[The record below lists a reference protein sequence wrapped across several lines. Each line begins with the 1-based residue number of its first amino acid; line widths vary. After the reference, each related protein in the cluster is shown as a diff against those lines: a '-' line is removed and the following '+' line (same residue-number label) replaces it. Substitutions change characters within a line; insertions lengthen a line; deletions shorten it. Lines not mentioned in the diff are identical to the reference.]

1 MAFLLET
8 EFGAETNIIHW
19 FKELDIDA
27 RLEEAMK
34 NEVFRKYLNTTRL
47 QASLHAVKG
56 TQDNLKQANKKD
68 NELIAYA
75 SFLKEQSEGLDERL
89 RNYKAII
96 EEKKMENK
104 MMKKRIRD
112 IGKSTLFNSEDPE
125 KSARIMESHSMEEIQ
140 LA

>member
-1 MAFLLET
+1 M
-8 EFGAETNIIHW
+8 
-19 FKELDIDA
+19 
-27 RLEEAMK
+27 
-34 NEVFRKYLNTTRL
+34 FRKYLNTTRL

-56 TQDNLKQANKKD
+56 TLDNLKQANEKD
-68 NELIAYA
+68 NELIRYA

-89 RNYKAII
+89 HNLKGII
-96 EEKKMENK
+96 EAKTIENK

-112 IGKSTLFNSEDPE
+112 IGRSTLFNGEDPE